1 VVATKSCK
9 QHNRCGAHMLD
20 GLTRAHGLG

>member
-20 GLTRAHGLG
+20 GLTHAHGLG